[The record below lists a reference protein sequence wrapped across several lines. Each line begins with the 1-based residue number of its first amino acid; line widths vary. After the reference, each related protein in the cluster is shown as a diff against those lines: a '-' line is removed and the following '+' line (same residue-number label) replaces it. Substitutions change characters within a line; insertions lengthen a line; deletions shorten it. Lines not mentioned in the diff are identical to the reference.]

1 MRGDLTAFRTI
12 TARDW
17 RDSIQRARGY
27 TNSVSEQIKHMTQLT
42 TVQPEGSAVA
52 LIREAI
58 SSGKSPE
65 YLRELLSVR
74 QVWEADEARKAFNL
88 AIAEFQRR
96 APIIAKED
104 KAYDKQYARMD
115 RIWREIRPLLTELGL
130 SVTWQVCELR
140 EQTCHVEGQLRH
152 RQGHGE
158 RLVQDIPM
166 PELIKGQNKAQ
177 QMGSAAT
184 YARRYALCAALGIVT
199 GDDDDGHAA
208 GGNLVTADQA
218 QELRELVDAARGVD
232 GFNEKAFYGY
242 AGTDDLG
249 ALPQAR
255 FEDVRKALKRK
266 IGGGK

>member
-1 MRGDLTAFRTI
+1 MSADI
-12 TARDW
+12 
-17 RDSIQRARGY
+17 
-27 TNSVSEQIKHMTQLT
+27 

-58 SSGKSPE
+58 ASGKQPE
-65 YLRELLSVR
+65 YLHELLNVR
-74 QVWEADEARKAFNL
+74 REWEADEARKAFNF

-115 RIWREIRPLLTELGL
+115 RIWREIRPLVTELGL

-140 EQTCHVEGQLRH
+140 DGMCHVEGQLRH

-158 RLVQDIPM
+158 RLAMDLPLPAI
-166 PELIKGQNKAQ
+166 IKTRDGKDAQNAAQ
-177 QMGSAAT
+177 QIGSANT
-184 YARRYALCAALGIVT
+184 YAKRYALCSALGIVT

-218 QELRELVDAARGVD
+218 DELKQLVDAARGVD

-249 ALPQAR
+249 ALPRAR

>member
-1 MRGDLTAFRTI
+1 MSADI
-12 TARDW
+12 
-17 RDSIQRARGY
+17 
-27 TNSVSEQIKHMTQLT
+27 

-58 SSGKSPE
+58 ASGKQPE
-65 YLRELLSVR
+65 YLRELLNVR
-74 QVWEADEARKAFNL
+74 REWEADEARKAFNF

-115 RIWREIRPLLTELGL
+115 RIWREIRPLVTELGL

-140 EQTCHVEGQLRH
+140 DGSCHVEGQLRH

-199 GDDDDGHAA
+199 GDDLDDDGHAA
-208 GGNLVTADQA
+208 GTEYITGEQCD
-218 QELRELVDAARGVD
+218 ELGELIDACRGIPD
-232 GFNEKAFYGY
+232 FK
-242 AGTDDLG
+242 
-249 ALPQAR
+249 
-255 FEDVRKALKRK
+255 EDVFWKWLNVPSKAVREIPSGRYSDARSALNKK
-266 IGGGK
+266 LGKK